1 MSNEINQA
9 VEQWCAV
16 PAEMVEGRDKMLAR
30 AKFCQRITSA
40 DGMQRSITLA
50 GDLKRM
56 AKAVE
61 ERRRELLK
69 PIEAATKRLNE
80 AIRGVTEPM
89 MQEARRIEGLA
100 GEWKRQDDARIARER
115 REAEERAALERKLQ
129 EEAERKAREAGIVPP
144 VTAIPSIGTLISHVP
159 AAPNVIRKVEGASV
173 TSTWDFEVTD
183 VWALAQHDRSA
194 VDISVR
200 KSVVNAWIR
209 AGAREI
215 PGCRVFEVTKVT
227 AR

>member
-1 MSNEINQA
+1 MNQDITQA

-16 PAEMVEGRDKMLAR
+16 PAELVEGRDKMLAR
-30 AKFCQRITSA
+30 ARFCRQITSA
-40 DGMQRSITLA
+40 DGMQRAITLA

-56 AKAVE
+56 AKGVE

-69 PIEAATKRLNE
+69 PVEAATKRLNE
-80 AIRGVTEPM
+80 ALRAVTDPMVTE
-89 MQEARRIEGLA
+89 AKRIESMA

-115 REAEERAALERKLQ
+115 REAEEKAAEERRKQL
-129 EEAERKAREAGIVPP
+129 EAEQKARETGAPQP
-144 VTAIPSIGTLISHVP
+144 VAVMEPIGRLISGGP
-159 AAPNVIRKVEGASV
+159 MAPQVIRKVEGASV
-173 TSTWDFEVTD
+173 TPTWDFEVLD
-183 VWALAQHDRSA
+183 VWKLAQHDRSA

-215 PGCRVFEVTKVT
+215 PGCRVFEITKVV